1 MVQETSNSRVRQ
13 RRQEIERELTR
24 SGPDAWKYFS
34 TVIYSHWNK
43 VFGEYLPKYLS
54 GLALDVGSG
63 ECPYRSLAERY
74 ASQLFLMDHNNQP
87 IKISL
92 RGDIQNIPL
101 RSGALDS
108 VLCFQVLEHVANPF
122 EGIAEISRVLKPGGI
137 LLLSVP
143 HLSRLHE
150 LPHDYYRYTE
160 YGLRELAKT
169 GGFEVLELEPVGGLV
184 SFLGHQLSM
193 VFLTAFW
200 PARFLRPLTLFINKN
215 LFTRFLTFVDKYLGF
230 KSLFPQ
236 GYALVARKL

>member
-1 MVQETSNSRVRQ
+1 MAQETSNSRVRR

-34 TVIYSHWNK
+34 TAIYSHWQM
-43 VFGEYLPKYLS
+43 VIEDQMPRYLNGLS
-54 GLALDVGSG
+54 LDVGSG
-63 ECPYRSLAERY
+63 ECPYRAVAERY
-74 ASQLFLMDHNNQP
+74 ASRLLLMDHNAQP
-87 IKISL
+87 IRIDL
-92 RGDIQNIPL
+92 RGDIRHIPL
-101 RSGALDS
+101 TGGALDS
-108 VLCFQVLEHVANPF
+108 VVCLQVLEHVANPF
-122 EGIAEISRVLKPGGI
+122 EGIAEMGRVLKPGGV

-150 LPHDYYRYTE
+150 LPHDYFRYTE
-160 YGLRELAKT
+160 YGLRELAKA

-193 VFLTAFW
+193 AYLTVFW
-200 PARFLRPLTLFINKN
+200 PLRFLRPLTLFINKN
-215 LFTRFLTFVDKYLGF
+215 LFTRFLLSVDKYLGF

>member
-1 MVQETSNSRVRQ
+1 MAQETSNSRVRQ

-34 TVIYSHWNK
+34 TVIYSHWQK
-43 VFGEYLPKYLS
+43 VFEGYLPKYLN
-54 GLALDVGSG
+54 GLTLDVGSG
-63 ECPYRSLAERY
+63 ECPYKALAERY
-74 ASQLFLMDHNNQP
+74 ASRLFLMDHNSQP

-92 RGDIQNIPL
+92 RGDVHHIPL
-101 RSGALDS
+101 KESGLDT

-122 EGIAEISRVLKPGGI
+122 ISIGEISRVLKPGGT

-160 YGLRELAKT
+160 YGLRELART
-169 GGFEVLELEPVGGLV
+169 GGFEVLELEAVGGLV

-193 VFLTAFW
+193 AFLTVFW
-200 PARFLRPLTLFINKN
+200 PVRFLRPLTLFINKN
-215 LFTRFLTFVDKYLGF
+215 LFTRFLGFVDRYLGF
-230 KSLFPQ
+230 KSFFPQ
-236 GYALVARKL
+236 GYVLAARKL

>member
-1 MVQETSNSRVRQ
+1 MAQKTSNSRVRR

-34 TVIYSHWNK
+34 TVIYSHWRI
-43 VFGEYLPKYLS
+43 VIEGCLPKYLQ

-63 ECPYRSLAERY
+63 ACPYRALAESH
-74 ASQLFLMDHNNQP
+74 ASRLLLMDHNAQP
-87 IKISL
+87 IRIDL

-101 RSGALDS
+101 RAEAVDS

-122 EGIAEISRVLKPGGI
+122 EGIAEIGRVLRPGGI

-169 GGFEVLELEPVGGLV
+169 GGFAVLKLEPVGGLV

-193 VFLTAFW
+193 AYLTLFW
-200 PARFLRPLTLFINKN
+200 PLRFLRPLTLFINKN
-215 LFTRFLTFVDKYLGF
+215 FFTRFLTFVDRYLGF
-230 KSLFPQ
+230 KTLFPQ

>member
-1 MVQETSNSRVRQ
+1 MAQETSNSRVRQ

-34 TVIYSHWNK
+34 TVIYSHWQK
-43 VFGEYLPKYLS
+43 VFEGYLPRYLN
-54 GLALDVGSG
+54 GLTLDVGSG
-63 ECPYRSLAERY
+63 ECPYRALAQRY
-74 ASQLFLMDHNNQP
+74 ASRLVLMDHNTQP
-87 IKISL
+87 IRIDL
-92 RGDIQNIPL
+92 RGDIQHIPL
-101 RSGALDS
+101 RGEAFDS
-108 VLCFQVLEHVANPF
+108 ILCFQVLEHVANPF

-160 YGLRELAKT
+160 YGLRELAKA

-184 SFLGHQLSM
+184 SFLGHQLSLAY
-193 VFLTAFW
+193 LTVFW
-200 PARFLRPLTLFINKN
+200 PVRFLRPLTLFINKN
-215 LFTRFLTFVDKYLGF
+215 LFTRFLTFVDKALGF

>member
-1 MVQETSNSRVRQ
+1 MAQKTSNSRFRQ

-24 SGPDAWKYFS
+24 MGPDAWKYFS
-34 TVIYSHWNK
+34 TVIYSHWQK
-43 VFGEYLPKYLS
+43 VFEGYLPKYLN
-54 GLALDVGSG
+54 GLTLDVGSG
-63 ECPYRSLAERY
+63 ECPYKALAERY
-74 ASQLFLMDHNNQP
+74 ASRLFLMDHNSQP

-92 RGDIQNIPL
+92 RGDVHHIPL
-101 RSGALDS
+101 KESGLDT

-122 EGIAEISRVLKPGGI
+122 ISIGEISRVLKPGGT

-160 YGLRELAKT
+160 YGLRELART

-193 VFLTAFW
+193 AFLTLLW
-200 PARFLRPLTLFINKN
+200 PVRFLRPLTLFINKN
-215 LFTRFLTFVDKYLGF
+215 LFTRFLTFVDKGLGF